1 MAISQPDTEPSLKKV
16 LGRLDVLALGF
27 GAMIGFG
34 WVVLTGGW
42 LESAGTMGA
51 VTAMVAGGI
60 IMGVVGLTYAEL
72 CAAMPKAGGEHNY
85 IMRAMSA
92 RPSFIGS
99 WAIIGGYV
107 TIVAFEAV
115 ALPRTVQYIFPNLSQ
130 IKLWNV
136 AGFDV
141 HLTWALVGSL
151 AAVVITWINIRGVKE
166 AGIVQNF
173 VVLFLLAIGL
183 VMIAGAFVG
192 GDVSNME
199 PFFNGGMT
207 GFFAVLVVVPF
218 LFIGFD
224 VIPQSA
230 EEVHIPARQIG
241 KLVVVSVIL
250 ATIWYVM
257 VILTTSSA
265 MPVSELVKT
274 DIATAD
280 AVGAMF
286 GSDIMAK
293 VLIAGGIA
301 GILTSWNSLLLG
313 ASRLMFSLA
322 RSGML
327 PSWFGKLHSR
337 YGTPYNALLFIG
349 ALSFLA
355 GGFRRPEHRAGLHA
369 GGDLLP
375 DPAPPRTGDGPAVA
389 HRGHRSER
397 HADRGGGRCAG
408 RGLVQSLYAGYACPA
423 WSGTVDPLW
432 TVVDHRPGAPFP
444 RTSRNQGRTRRGG
457 TSPRP
462 HAATPSVSSGSG
474 RSRKACLSPPGPPT
488 HMVGLKA
495 PSSNASATPCP
506 PPRRTGTC
514 TAGSTHPGPQAV
526 PRGCPAPRSARPPS
540 PG

>member
-1 MAISQPDTEPSLKKV
+1 
-16 LGRLDVLALGF
+16 
-27 GAMIGFG
+27 
-34 WVVLTGGW
+34 
-42 LESAGTMGA
+42 
-51 VTAMVAGGI
+51 
-60 IMGVVGLTYAEL
+60 
-72 CAAMPKAGGEHNY
+72 
-85 IMRAMSA
+85 
-92 RPSFIGS
+92 
-99 WAIIGGYV
+99 
-107 TIVAFEAV
+107 
-115 ALPRTVQYIFPNLSQ
+115 
-130 IKLWNV
+130 
-136 AGFDV
+136 
-141 HLTWALVGSL
+141 LTWALVGSL

-265 MPVSELVKT
+265 MPASELVKT

-355 GGFRRPEHRAGLHA
+355 PFFGVEMLVWLVDSGAPSIVLAYTLVAISFLILRRREPEMDRPLRIGGTGQSGMLIGVAAAVLGVGLFSLYMP
-369 GGDLLP
+369 GM
-375 DPAPPRTGDGPAVA
+375 PAQLGLEPWILFGLWWII
-389 HRGHRSER
+389 
-397 HADRGGGRCAG
+397 
-408 RGLVQSLYAGYACPA
+408 GLVLLFRVPAGIKAGPDVEEQVLA
-423 WSGTVDPLW
+423 
-432 TVVDHRPGAPFP
+432 
-444 RTSRNQGRTRRGG
+444 RTRQ
-457 TSPRP
+457 
-462 HAATPSVSSGSG
+462 
-474 RSRKACLSPPGPPT
+474 
-488 HMVGLKA
+488 
-495 PSSNASATPCP
+495 
-506 PPRRTGTC
+506 RRL
-514 TAGSTHPGPQAV
+514 
-526 PRGCPAPRSARPPS
+526 
-540 PG
+540 

>member
-1 MAISQPDTEPSLKKV
+1 MALSQPETEPSLKKV

-85 IMRAMSA
+85 IMRAMGA

-115 ALPRTVQYIFPNLSQ
+115 ALPRTVQYIFPDLSQ
-130 IKLWNV
+130 VRLWNV

-151 AAVVITWINIRGVKE
+151 AAVIITGINIRGVKE
-166 AGIVQNF
+166 AGIVQTF

-192 GDVSNME
+192 GDTSNME
-199 PFFNGGMT
+199 PFFTGGLT

-265 MPVSELVKT
+265 MPAGELVKT

-286 GSDIMAK
+286 GSDIMAQ

-327 PSWFGKLHSR
+327 PAWFARLHPK
-337 YGTPYNALLFIG
+337 YGTPHNALLFIG

-355 GGFRRPEHRAGLHA
+355 PFFGVEMLVWLVDSGAPSIVLAYTLVALSFLILRRREPGMDRPLRIGGTGKSGILIGVAAAVLGIGLFSLYMPGMPAQLGPEPWILFGLWWII
-369 GGDLLP
+369 
-375 DPAPPRTGDGPAVA
+375 
-389 HRGHRSER
+389 
-397 HADRGGGRCAG
+397 
-408 RGLVQSLYAGYACPA
+408 GLVLLFRIPAGIKAGPDVEEQVLA
-423 WSGTVDPLW
+423 RVR
-432 TVVDHRPGAPFP
+432 HRQ
-444 RTSRNQGRTRRGG
+444 R
-457 TSPRP
+457 
-462 HAATPSVSSGSG
+462 
-474 RSRKACLSPPGPPT
+474 
-488 HMVGLKA
+488 
-495 PSSNASATPCP
+495 
-506 PPRRTGTC
+506 
-514 TAGSTHPGPQAV
+514 
-526 PRGCPAPRSARPPS
+526 
-540 PG
+540 